1 MRTSGL
7 ISYFTHDIGFAENP
21 KFLSGPLVLTYLDPE
36 AEVEVRCGHPA
47 NHEDDSP
54 LIVLLSGKTFQG
66 SFFVCPGW
74 AISGTSRLALV
85 SGFFPDPDLTLLESV
100 PQNLPSGG
108 RLIYR
113 PLIESE
119 LQVRIPRD
127 GKLMQAQMAAV
138 REAEARLGHEISPTD
153 DWTPGEENQLVLSFN
168 IRTNSIGIERRVE
181 TLRDQA
187 QKPTK

>member
-1 MRTSGL
+1 MRTVGP

-54 LIVLLSGKTFQG
+54 LIILLSGKTFQG

-85 SGFFPDPDLTLLESV
+85 SGYFPDPDLTQLESV
-100 PQNLPSGG
+100 VQNLPGG
-108 RLIYR
+108 GQLIYR

-119 LQVRIPRD
+119 LIVRIPRD
-127 GKLMQAQMAAV
+127 GNLMQAQMTAV
-138 REAEARLGHEISPTD
+138 REAEARLGHEISPID
-153 DWTPGEENQLVLSFN
+153 DWTQREKDQMVLSFN
-168 IRTNSIGIERRVE
+168 LRTNSIGIEHRVE
-181 TLRDQA
+181 SLRDQA
-187 QKPTK
+187 QKAAK